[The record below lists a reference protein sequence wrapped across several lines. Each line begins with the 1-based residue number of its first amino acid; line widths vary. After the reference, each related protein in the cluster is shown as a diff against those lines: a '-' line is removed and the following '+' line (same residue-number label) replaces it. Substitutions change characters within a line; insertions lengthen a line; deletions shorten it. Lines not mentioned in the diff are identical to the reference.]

1 MPVLEVLAQPWTWL
15 ETEMAIELGYRAH
28 MAQSLPDQV
37 PEGFAGLFQ
46 GLMLSPT
53 LELAKYR

>member
-1 MPVLEVLAQPWTWL
+1 
-15 ETEMAIELGYRAH
+15 MAIELGYRAH
-28 MAQSLPDQV
+28 MAQSLPDHV